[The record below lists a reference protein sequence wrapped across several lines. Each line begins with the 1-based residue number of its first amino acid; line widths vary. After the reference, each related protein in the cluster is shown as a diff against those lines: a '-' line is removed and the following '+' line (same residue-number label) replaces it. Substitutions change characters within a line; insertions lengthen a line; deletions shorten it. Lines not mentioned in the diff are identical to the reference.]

1 MTTRRAL
8 LRSLVA
14 SVALAAAAPLTL
26 SSAAAKQPPVFTGI
40 VKGVAIGG
48 YDAVAYH
55 TDKQAT
61 PGNPAI
67 TVEHGGATYRFAT
80 EANKALFIANPAR
93 YSPQYGGYCA
103 WAVASGYTAKG
114 DPEAWTVVGDKL
126 YLNYNKS
133 VQKSWEQDIPGNVRK
148 GDANW
153 PIVLDK

>member
-8 LRSLVA
+8 LRILVA
-14 SVALAAAAPLTL
+14 GAALAAAAPLSL
-26 SSAAAKQPPVFTGI
+26 SPAAAKQPPVFTGI

-55 TDKQAT
+55 TDKRAT
-61 PGNPAI
+61 PGNPDI

-80 EANKALFIANPAR
+80 EANKALFIAQPAR
-93 YSPQYGGYCA
+93 YAPQYGGYCA

-153 PIVLDK
+153 PTVLDK